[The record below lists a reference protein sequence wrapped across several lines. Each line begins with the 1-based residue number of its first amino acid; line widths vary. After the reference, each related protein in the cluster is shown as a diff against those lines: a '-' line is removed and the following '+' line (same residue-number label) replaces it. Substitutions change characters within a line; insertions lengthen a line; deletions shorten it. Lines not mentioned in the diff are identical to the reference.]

1 MKIRL
6 NHIGKR
12 YSSQW
17 IFRNVNWELNHG
29 KCFSILGHNGSGKST
44 LLQIISGYVTPSEGS
59 VEWVIPL
66 GELDRDQLYKRVSI
80 CTPATQL
87 HGEWTVTENINF
99 HLRLKSIPMPTMD
112 IIQAALLENHGNK
125 KFRNLS
131 SGMQQRLKLVLA
143 CCAESDLLLLDEPCS
158 HLDNRGVQWY
168 KNLLERSAKNKTVI
182 IASNSNNDETFL
194 CEESYQIK
202 TDI

>member
-1 MKIRL
+1 MEWL
-6 NHIGKR
+6 
-12 YSSQW
+12 
-17 IFRNVNWELNHG
+17 
-29 KCFSILGHNGSGKST
+29 
-44 LLQIISGYVTPSEGS
+44 IS
-59 VEWVIPL
+59 L
-66 GELDRDQLYKRVSI
+66 GELDRDQLYRRVSI

-99 HLRLKSIPMPTMD
+99 HLRFKNIPMPTMD

-168 KNLLERSAKNKTVI
+168 KNLLERYSKNKTVI

-194 CEESYQIK
+194 CEESYQINA
-202 TDI
+202 DM